1 MIFRR
6 KNRRSDDLMHWLNYH
21 HLMYFWTVAR
31 TGSVTAAAEELHLSR
46 PAVTEQIRS
55 LERSLGNKLFQ
66 QAGRRLVLTDFGQRV
81 LIYADEIF
89 TTGQELQRVVRGGH
103 GETQRLVVGVPDELP
118 KLVVFRLLQPA
129 FNLKE
134 RPRLVCREGKR
145 DDLLADLALH
155 RLDLLVSDAPI
166 EASMNVRAYNHR
178 LGECGISFFSRP
190 ADTSRLRRGFPGSLN
205 GQPALLPSA
214 STTTRR
220 LLDRWFEECCVQPQ
234 IMAEFDDSALMKVFG
249 QAGMGVFPA
258 PTIIED
264 EVIRQ
269 YRVKVIGRL
278 ESVREQ
284 FFAISVER
292 RLKHPAVVA
301 ITAAAR
307 HDLF

>member
-1 MIFRR
+1 M
-6 KNRRSDDLMHWLNYH
+6 NWLNYH
-21 HLMYFWTVAR
+21 HLLYFWTVAR
-31 TGSVTAAAEELHLSR
+31 TGSVTAAAAELHLSR

-55 LERSLGNKLFQ
+55 LERSLDNKLFQ

-81 LIYADEIF
+81 LIYANEIF

-103 GETQRLVVGVPDELP
+103 GEMQRLVVGVPDELP

-129 FNLKE
+129 FNMQE
-134 RPRLVCREGKR
+134 RLRVVCREGKR

-155 RLDLLVSDAPI
+155 RLDLLVSDSPI

-190 ADTSRLRRGFPGSLN
+190 AEAKRLCEGFPDSLN
-205 GQPALLPSA
+205 GQPTLLPSA

-220 LLDRWFEECCVQPQ
+220 LLDRWFDDRRVQPQ
-234 IMAEFDDSALMKVFG
+234 IIAEFDDSALMKVFG

-264 EVIRQ
+264 EVVRQ

-284 FFAISVER
+284 FFAISIER
-292 RLKHPAVVA
+292 KLKHPAVVA
-301 ITAAAR
+301 ITDAAR